1 MEMCYGKCVSI
12 FVLFFLFFFN
22 AEYVVEVSLV
32 VFRWSIDYW
41 SWVTIHFQ
49 SSATGQWWS
58 VVAVIFG
65 LDKFFCY
72 DTVGQMIGGQ

>member
-1 MEMCYGKCVSI
+1 MCVYFCT
-12 FVLFFLFFFN
+12 FFFN

-32 VFRWSIDYW
+32 VFRWNVDYW
-41 SWVTIHFQ
+41 SWVAMQFQ
-49 SSATGQWWS
+49 SSAAGQWS

>member
-1 MEMCYGKCVSI
+1 MENVCLFLY
-12 FVLFFLFFFN
+12 FLLFFI
-22 AEYVVEVSLV
+22 AEYVVEVSLL
-32 VFRWSIDYW
+32 VFRRSVNYW
-41 SWVTIHFQ
+41 SWVAMQFQ

-72 DTVGQMIGGQ
+72 DSVGQVIGGQ